1 MPSTNPQF
9 WLREVLVKV
18 NVLTLMAVHGNLLL
32 ALRHPRNLGES
43 RDLVLNFC
51 KQIGEELVLL
61 GALTPEQLEE
71 AYREEAEEG
80 TPELLDEVNNPL
92 PEGNRLRRS

>member
-32 ALRHPRNLGES
+32 ALRHPQNTGES

-71 AYREEAEEG
+71 AYKAEGKVTKEIENG
-80 TPELLDEVNNPL
+80 
-92 PEGNRLRRS
+92 

>member
-1 MPSTNPQF
+1 MPSANPQF
-9 WLREVLVKV
+9 WLREVLVRV

-32 ALRHPRNLGES
+32 ALRHPLNLGES

-61 GALTPEQLEE
+61 GALTPEQLKE
-71 AYREEAEEG
+71 AYRMEAEEG
-80 TPELLDEVNNPL
+80 TPELLDEMADIKDMR
-92 PEGNRLRRS
+92 G